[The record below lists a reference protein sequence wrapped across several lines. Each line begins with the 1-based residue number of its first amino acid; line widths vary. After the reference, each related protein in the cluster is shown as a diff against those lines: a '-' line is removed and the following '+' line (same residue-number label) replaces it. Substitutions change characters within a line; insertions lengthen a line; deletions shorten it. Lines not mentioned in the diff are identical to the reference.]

1 MAGTI
6 KALHYKIS
14 LSPSNSHSLLLPS
27 IPSQL
32 TLFNSQLP
40 KISICIN
47 PFQSV
52 RIPSVLH
59 LQPRYRL
66 SSIRAAAASSDSADN
81 GEGKQ
86 SGDALKWARPLIEF
100 ASNNFLPLALI
111 GGVILGLANPALGCA
126 ADRYYLSK
134 VSTFCIFI
142 ISGLTL
148 RSQEIGAATKAWP
161 VGLFGLASILLLTPA
176 FARIILQL
184 NFQPPEFVTGLAL
197 FACMP
202 TTLSSGVSLTQLA
215 GGNFALALAMTVI
228 SNLLGILVV
237 PFTITKYVAAGVGIS
252 IPTNQLLRSLVI
264 TLLIP
269 LILGKIVRELFKGVA
284 EFADNNRKLLSNM
297 NALFL
302 GFVPWIQVSK
312 SRSLLLMVNPT
323 SFLLAIGLGALLHI
337 ILLAFN
343 ALALKILSSVSGGSK
358 SVFYSKQNAIALL
371 MVASQ
376 KTLPVMVAV
385 VDQLGG
391 AMGAPGLLILP
402 CVAAHLN
409 QIILDSFLVN
419 FLLHRD
425 HVPLAKEA

>member
-6 KALHYKIS
+6 IAQHYRIS
-14 LSPSNSHSLLLPS
+14 LTPSHSFSLPPPPF
-27 IPSQL
+27 PSQPIY
-32 TLFNSQLP
+32 FNSEFP
-40 KISICIN
+40 KIN
-47 PFQSV
+47 FQSCLNSFNSV
-52 RIPSVLH
+52 RNQSIHHSH
-59 LQPRYRL
+59 RL
-66 SSIRAAAASSDSADN
+66 YYLSPIRAAAND

-86 SGDALKWARPLIEF
+86 HGNVLKWAKPLLEF
-100 ASNNFLPLALI
+100 SSNNFLPLALI
-111 GGVILGLANPALGCA
+111 GGVVLGLANPGLGCV

-148 RSQEIGAATKAWP
+148 RSKEIGAATEAWP
-161 VGLFGLASILLLTPA
+161 VGIYGLASILLLTPA
-176 FARIILQL
+176 FARLILQL
-184 NFQPPEFVTGLAL
+184 NLQPPEFVTGLAL

-202 TTLSSGVSLTQLA
+202 TTLSSGVSLTQ
-215 GGNFALALAMTVI
+215 
-228 SNLLGILVV
+228 V

-252 IPTNQLLRSLVI
+252 IPTKQLLRSLVI

-269 LILGKIVRELFKGVA
+269 LILGKISRELFKGVA
-284 EFADNNRKLLSNM
+284 DFADSNRKLLSNM

-323 SFLLAIGLGALLHI
+323 DFLLAIGLGALLHFV
-337 ILLAFN
+337 LLAFN
-343 ALALKILSSVSGGSK
+343 ALSIKIISSISGGSK
-358 SVFYSKQNAIALL
+358 SVFSKRQNAIALL
-371 MVASQ
+371 LVASQ

-419 FLLHRD
+419 SLLRRD
-425 HVPLAKEA
+425 QHIHLAKGA